1 MNTTM
6 KSAMAKSATKV
17 AVACQGGGTH
27 AAFEVGVLSEILKDL
42 EIPKRFDLVGLSGTS
57 AGALCAMMV
66 WYGLAPKKGR
76 QGSGSVAEAIE
87 KINTFWDGF
96 AASTPAE
103 IMQNAFSVAA
113 LSAQEQEVPVFGIN
127 MPIFGLNPRGVLD
140 DAILWQLRQLGA
152 RKEYYD
158 FDAMLQAACP
168 EFDDVDWPNVHTR
181 VLLGASEIVNGV
193 ETVFDS
199 DGNIESQDGKHTD
212 PTVTHRWRRRLPL
225 SLHGVAASG
234 TLPSIREAEKI
245 DGGYY
250 WDGLYSQ
257 NPPIR
262 EFLAGVQ
269 KEYVPDEIWV
279 LRINPQQW
287 ANPPKTNAEIRD
299 RQNELSGNLSLNKEL
314 DFILIVND
322 MIARYGSRHAEEY
335 KPVTVRT
342 IKMTKETAA
351 KLRTPSKFNRSRSFI
366 DELREEGRQQAR
378 EFLNNWP
385 SPDPEKCYP
394 ADAAY
399 N

>member
-1 MNTTM
+1 
-6 KSAMAKSATKV
+6 MANSATKV

-42 EIPKRFDLVGLSGTS
+42 ETRKRFDLVGLSGTS

-76 QGSGSVAEAIE
+76 AGSGSVAEAIE

-96 AASTPAE
+96 AANTPAE
-103 IMQNAFSVAA
+103 LMLNTLSVAA
-113 LSAQEQEVPVFGIN
+113 LRAQEQEVPMLGIN

-140 DAILWQLRQLGA
+140 DAMLWQLRQLGA
-152 RKEYYD
+152 REEYYD
-158 FDAMLQAACP
+158 FDAMLNAACP
-168 EFDDVDWPNVHTR
+168 EFNDIDWPNVSAR
-181 VLLGASEIVNGV
+181 VLLGASEIVDGV

-199 DGNIESQDGKHTD
+199 DCNVKDQSGKHID
-212 PTVTHRWRRRLPL
+212 PTVTHRWRQRLPL

-234 TLPSIREAEKI
+234 TLPSIREAEQI

-269 KEYVPDEIWV
+269 KDSIPDEIWV

-287 ANPPKTNAEIRD
+287 ASPPKTNAEIRD
-299 RQNELSGNLSLNKEL
+299 RQNELTGNLSLNKEL

-351 KLRTPSKFNRSRSFI
+351 ELRASSKFDRSRSFI
-366 DELREEGRQQAR
+366 DKLREEGRHQAL
-378 EFLNNWP
+378 EFLDDWP
-385 SPDPEKCYP
+385 SPDPEKRYP

-399 N
+399 NV